1 MDFSRAALVSGL
13 ALALATAG
21 CGSADQAGPAA
32 TPGQAATVSVV
43 ASTDVYG
50 AVASAV
56 GGSHVKVTSVIH
68 TPDADPHEY
77 ENTPADVVAVG
88 ESKVLV
94 TNGGGYDGFADKLAE
109 AASRKPAVIDAVAL
123 SGLTPGPAPAEPTP
137 EGAQEASHEEHAEG
151 FNEHVWY
158 HLPTVAKV
166 ADALAGELA
175 KADPPNAGAYQAN
188 AAAFRGKLD
197 GLTAKLNAIK
207 AAHQGTKVAVTEP
220 VAGYLIDAAG
230 LTNVTPAEFSE
241 AIEEGNDP
249 PAAVLNQAMEVFQGA
264 EPARALLLNAQTES
278 AATKQVEDA
287 AGKAGVPVVKVTETL
302 PAGIVDYVQWMGGQI
317 DQLAGALDR
326 K

>member
-1 MDFSRAALVSGL
+1 MVSSMDLSRAALVSGL

-21 CGSADQAGPAA
+21 CGSADQAKPAT
-32 TPGQAATVSVV
+32 TPGQDATVSVV

-56 GGSHVKVTSVIH
+56 AGPHVKVTSIIH
-68 TPDADPHEY
+68 SPDADPHEY

-88 ESKVLV
+88 EAKVLV

-109 AASRKPAVIDAVAL
+109 AASHKPVVINAVAL
-123 SGLTPGPAPAEPTP
+123 SGLAPAET
-137 EGAQEASHEEHAEG
+137 AREAAHGERGRAEG

-158 HLPTVAKV
+158 NLPTVAKV

-175 KADPPNAGAYQAN
+175 KADPPNAATYQAN
-188 AAAFRGKLD
+188 AAAFHERLD
-197 GLTAKLNAIK
+197 GLAAKLNAVK
-207 AAHQGTKVAVTEP
+207 AAHQGTKVAATEP

-230 LTNVTPAEFSE
+230 LTNVTPAEYSE

-249 PAAVLNQAMEVFQGA
+249 PAAVLNRTLAAFQGA
-264 EPARALLLNAQTES
+264 DPAKVLLLNAQTES
-278 AATKQVEDA
+278 TATKQVEDA
-287 AGKAGVPVVKVTETL
+287 AGKAGVPIVKVTETL
-302 PAGIVDYVQWMGGQI
+302 PAGIVDYVQWMGAQI
-317 DQLAGALDR
+317 DQLAGALER